1 MKISE
6 LIKELQEVQAEH
18 GDVECF
24 SHGIDGG
31 AYGVS
36 EISVTHEVGVGSWS
50 VGTKGKTRTYI
61 DQFSNGDQTVVTI

>member
-24 SHGIDGG
+24 SRSKKGEHHGFKHINTWNNADVVQHGCGMPVIRNLYVRNG
-31 AYGVS
+31 A
-36 EISVTHEVGVGSWS
+36 
-50 VGTKGKTRTYI
+50 K
-61 DQFSNGDQTVVTI
+61 VVTI